1 MCLCSCE
8 KGRCCNL
15 EGFRG
20 QAFPSAALGF
30 TRLLQLSFWQV
41 PCLSL
46 LKVRI
51 WKNKVAYNPLEN
63 GCQCNNPADMT

>member
-51 WKNKVAYNPLEN
+51 LEEQ
-63 GCQCNNPADMT
+63 GSLQSTREWMPMQ